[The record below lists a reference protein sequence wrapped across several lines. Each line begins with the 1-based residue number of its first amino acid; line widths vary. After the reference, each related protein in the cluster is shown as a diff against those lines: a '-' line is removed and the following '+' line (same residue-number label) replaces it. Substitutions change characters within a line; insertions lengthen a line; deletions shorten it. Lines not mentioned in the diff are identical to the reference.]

1 MFWHRLAA
9 FCPCLKNLPGAK
21 LKSLG
26 LVVLTEE
33 ISRQLNID
41 SFSWLLVTT
50 FMQIYKK
57 EQAEQK
63 TKPSEEKESS
73 SRFNVRA

>member
-33 ISRQLNID
+33 VSRQFNMD

-50 FMQIYKK
+50 FMQIYNKK

-63 TKPSEEKESS
+63 NK
-73 SRFNVRA
+73 AI